1 MREIRQP
8 HRPTPYLQI
17 RNVTKTFGRFVALDS
32 VSLDVYPGEF
42 ICFLGPSG
50 CGKTTLLRIIAGLEE
65 QNSGEIIQNGV
76 DISRFPPSRR
86 DFGIVFQ
93 SYALFPNLT
102 AAQNVAYGLE
112 SSRRTRQEVQARVQE
127 LLTLVGLPDAAPKY
141 PAQLSGGQ
149 QQRIALARALAL
161 SPGLLLLDEPLSALD
176 ARVRASLRGEVTQLH
191 RRLGITTIMV
201 THDQEEALTMADR
214 IVVMDHGRIAQVGTP
229 QEIYQFPQQ
238 AFVADFVGVMNFL
251 RGVVTN
257 EGTHVQIG
265 DFTIPVANLDG
276 VAPGKTV
283 RVAIRPE
290 DIVIV
295 EQPRQQNGVIKVRL
309 QQAEFLGPFYRL
321 HLEFNSVLPMSSR
334 PAINGAASAVQNRF
348 VADLPAELVRR
359 IDTGVGTELF
369 IRLPEELIQIFPVD
383 GNA

>member
-1 MREIRQP
+1 MFNDQ
-8 HRPTPYLQI
+8 PYLQI
-17 RNVTKTFGRFVALDS
+17 RHVTKTFGRFVALDN
-32 VSLDVYPGEF
+32 VSLEIYPGEF

-65 QNSGEIIQNGV
+65 QDSGEIIQNGV
-76 DISRFPPSRR
+76 DISHLPPSRR
-86 DFGIVFQ
+86 NFGIVFQ

-112 SSRRTRQEVQARVQE
+112 NGRRDRKAVQARVQD
-127 LLTLVGLPDAAPKY
+127 LLKLVGLPDAGPKY

-176 ARVRASLRGEVTQLH
+176 ARVRASLRGEVTRLH

-229 QEIYQFPQQ
+229 QEVYQFPQY

-251 RGVVTN
+251 QGHVTS
-257 EGTHVQIG
+257 EGTHVQVG
-265 DFTIPVANLDG
+265 EAAIPVANLDE
-276 VAPGKTV
+276 VAPGAPV
-283 RVAIRPE
+283 QLAIRPE
-290 DIVIV
+290 DVV
-295 EQPRQQNGVIKVRL
+295 VVDGQRPVLHDPQHPQKGVLRARL
-309 QQAEFLGPFYRL
+309 HQAEFLGPFYRL
-321 HLEFNSVLPMSSR
+321 HLDLN
-334 PAINGAASAVQNRF
+334 PALYPHRQPHSNETMPNGSARL
-348 VADLPAELVRR
+348 VADLPVEFVRR
-359 IDTGVGTELF
+359 IDISVGTEF
-369 IRLPEELIQIFPVD
+369 CVRLPEELI
-383 GNA
+383 

>member
-1 MREIRQP
+1 MREIQQP
-8 HRPTPYLQI
+8 YSSAPYLQI
-17 RNVTKTFGRFVALDS
+17 RNVTKTFGRFVALDN

-65 QNSGEIIQNGV
+65 QNSGEIIQNGI

-112 SSRRTRQEVQARVQE
+112 SSRRARQEVQARVQE

-251 RGVVTN
+251 QGVVTG
-257 EGTHVQIG
+257 ERTHVQIG

-276 VAPGKTV
+276 ITPGTAV
-283 RVAIRPE
+283 QVAIRPE
-290 DIVIV
+290 DVVIV
-295 EQPRQQNGVIKVRL
+295 EQPRQQNGALKVRL

-321 HLEFNSVLPMSSR
+321 HLEFNSVHPLSSQ
-334 PAINGAASAVQNRF
+334 PSINGAASTLQNRF
-348 VADLPAELVRR
+348 VADLPVELVRR

-369 IRLPEELIQIFPVD
+369 IRLPEELVQIFPVNL
-383 GNA
+383 NA